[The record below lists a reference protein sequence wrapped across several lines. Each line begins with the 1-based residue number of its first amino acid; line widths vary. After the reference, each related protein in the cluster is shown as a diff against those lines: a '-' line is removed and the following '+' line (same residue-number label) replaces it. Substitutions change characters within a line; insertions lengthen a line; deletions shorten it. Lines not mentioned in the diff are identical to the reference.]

1 MSTLAAKNG
10 QKTAEEIADMKT
22 LAQAKAKPKVESSHS
37 SDSDEGLPP
46 PIPQSK
52 PMGFKLAIGG
62 LGLSTIA
69 KEGQKTAEEIADMQ
83 TLAQSKL
90 KP

>member
-1 MSTLAAKNG
+1 MSG
-10 QKTAEEIADMKT
+10 
-22 LAQAKAKPKVESSHS
+22 

-46 PIPQSK
+46 PIPVASRPSFNLK
-52 PMGFKLAIGG
+52 IGG

-69 KEGQKTAEEIADMQ
+69 KEGKKTAEEIADMQ

-90 KP
+90 KPKKSSSSSEYSQSPIKEEQKEE